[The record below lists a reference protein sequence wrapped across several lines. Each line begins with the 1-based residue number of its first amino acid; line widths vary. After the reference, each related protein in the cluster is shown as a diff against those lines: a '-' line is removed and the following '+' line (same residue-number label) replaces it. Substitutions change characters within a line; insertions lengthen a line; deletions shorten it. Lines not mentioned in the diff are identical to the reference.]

1 MIRKTIVL
9 IGLGV
14 LALAAAAVIAREIL
28 EAPDE
33 GIPEAGAAAEPR
45 AAA

>member
-1 MIRKTIVL
+1 MIRKTVVL

-14 LALAAAAVIAREIL
+14 LALAAAAVIVREIL

-33 GIPEAGAAAEPR
+33 GSPLSGAAAEPR